1 MVWRTTSCIIDEQRT
16 DFEGGMR
23 IGLVA
28 LGCQCLR
35 LIRPSDF
42 MSALLHNQLLFQP
55 LAAGSAN
62 PDLAFPYFVKP
73 PKQTENWRVT

>member
-1 MVWRTTSCIIDEQRT
+1 
-16 DFEGGMR
+16 
-23 IGLVA
+23 
-28 LGCQCLR
+28 
-35 LIRPSDF
+35 
-42 MSALLHNQLLFQP
+42 MSALLHNQVLFQP